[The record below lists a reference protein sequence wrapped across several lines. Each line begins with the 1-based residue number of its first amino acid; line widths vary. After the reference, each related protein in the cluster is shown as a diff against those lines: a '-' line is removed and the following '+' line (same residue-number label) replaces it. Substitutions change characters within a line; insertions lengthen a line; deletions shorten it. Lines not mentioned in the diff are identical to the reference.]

1 MTTTT
6 LQRPVSTDATW
17 LRLVWAGA
25 VLASVGLVVLALTQT
40 FWTTSSGG
48 DFKYPADYWMT
59 AAALPVGIGLILH
72 AFGVHH
78 LQHGRDGRHG
88 TIGVWIF
95 ALCSSAIIVQC
106 MASLPAGAELRWG
119 PSYPLCAVG
128 SFIGLALLA
137 AASWKVG
144 LLPRWMLGIWPPLM
158 LLGSWAG
165 QNLIPIAL
173 AAFLVTSRIL
183 IGHRLDARQD

>member
-1 MTTTT
+1 M
-6 LQRPVSTDATW
+6 
-17 LRLVWAGA
+17 LRWSRWTGHRVRCAG
-25 VLASVGLVVLALTQT
+25 
-40 FWTTSSGG
+40 FR
-48 DFKYPADYWMT
+48 
-59 AAALPVGIGLILH
+59 AAPVGIGLILH

-78 LQHGRDGRHG
+78 LQHGRDGRLG

-95 ALCSSAIIVQC
+95 ALCSSAIIIQC

-158 LLGSWAG
+158 LFGSWAG

-173 AAFLVTSRIL
+173 AAFLVTSRNL
-183 IGHRLDARQD
+183 DRGTASTPGRTEPHCRRLDASPPSRLLAS